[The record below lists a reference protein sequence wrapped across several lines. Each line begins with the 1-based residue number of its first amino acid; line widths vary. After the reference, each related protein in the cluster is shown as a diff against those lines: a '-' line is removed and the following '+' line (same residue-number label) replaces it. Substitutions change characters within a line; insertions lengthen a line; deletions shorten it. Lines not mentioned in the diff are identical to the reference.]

1 MSEDRL
7 VVGLNRGSV
16 LTYGLVLAAL
26 VAGVAVL
33 IWREKSFS
41 METALMF
48 AILAAV
54 VHFAGA
60 ELRTAL
66 KTRYCLAADERG
78 IAVGCWRR
86 EVRIPWAM
94 VRRVTCAGSSWNR
107 KGVHSLFIHLREG
120 VRPGLAALDGGSA
133 PDAGRFVKVRGV
145 FIEGDPHAIR
155 DGLAALL
162 ERYGEPEAEGPQL

>member
-1 MSEDRL
+1 MSEHRL

-33 IWREKSFS
+33 IWREQSFS

-54 VHFAGA
+54 VHFTGA

-86 EVRIPWAM
+86 EVRIPWGM

-120 VRPGLAALDGGSA
+120 VRPGLTALDGGNA

-155 DGLAALL
+155 EGLSTML
-162 ERYGEPEAEGPQL
+162 ERYGEPDAEDAM